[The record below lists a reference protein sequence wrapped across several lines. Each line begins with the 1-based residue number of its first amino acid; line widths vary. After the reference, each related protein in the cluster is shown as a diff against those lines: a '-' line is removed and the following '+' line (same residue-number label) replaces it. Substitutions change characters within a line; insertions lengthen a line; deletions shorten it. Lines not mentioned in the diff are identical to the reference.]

1 MDIRHFKLTTNEEL
15 LCEVVEYHDDDDA
28 LVIRKS
34 LKLVCMDNMETGN
47 RYYSFR
53 PFMMYQLESDS
64 FQILSAQ
71 HILGETHPHDDML
84 SEYFKA
90 LSTLMEDTEDG
101 NISVDKM
108 RREMREHMDSM
119 EKKVD
124 SILEGNESDELGKIL
139 KFKTKPI
146 LH

>member
-1 MDIRHFKLTTNEEL
+1 LTTNEEL
-15 LCEVVEYHDDDDA
+15 VCEVVEYYDEDDS

-34 LKLVCMDNMETGN
+34 LKVVAMDNMESGN

-71 HILGETHPHDDML
+71 HILGETHPHEDLL

-90 LSTLMEDTEDG
+90 LATLMEDTEDG

-108 RREMREHMDSM
+108 RREMKEHMDAM

-124 SILEGNESDELGKIL
+124 DIAADGESELGKIL
-139 KFKTKPI
+139 KFRTKPI